1 MSPRALALAAATSLV
16 LAGCGSGAAPP
27 APPTPA
33 PTAAVTP
40 PRPPMA
46 PKEPDPGTALPPIAY
61 EAKARRDP
69 FTPLVIASGGK
80 GLTIGSAK
88 LVGIISGPQP
98 LALVE
103 TMEGIGYILKAGDTL
118 GDGRVTEIGVDSV
131 SFAVAPK
138 PGEQGGIV
146 TLRLRT
152 D

>member
-1 MSPRALALAAATSLV
+1 MSLRALALFAATSLV

-27 APPTPA
+27 ASA

-40 PRPPMA
+40 PRAPLA
-46 PKEPDPGTALPPIAY
+46 PKEPDPGPALAPIPY
-61 EAKARRDP
+61 EAKSRRDP
-69 FTPLVIASGGK
+69 FAPLVIATGSK

-88 LVGIISGPQP
+88 LVGIIAGPQS

-103 TMEGIGYILKAGDTL
+103 TAEGIGYILKTGDTL
-118 GDGRVTEIGVDSV
+118 GDGRVTEIGADSV

-138 PGEQGGIV
+138 PGERGGIV

>member
-1 MSPRALALAAATSLV
+1 MNRRALVLATATSLV
-16 LAGCGSGAAPP
+16 LVAFGSGIAPP
-27 APPTPA
+27 AAQTPTPA
-33 PTAAVTP
+33 P
-40 PRPPMA
+40 PRPLVA
-46 PKEPDPGTALPPIAY
+46 PKEPDPGPALPPMTY

-69 FTPLVIASGGK
+69 FAPVVIASGSK

-103 TMEGIGYILKAGDTL
+103 TPDGIGYILKAGDTL
-118 GDGRVTEIGVDSV
+118 GDGRVTEIGADSV
-131 SFAVAPK
+131 SFAVSPK
-138 PGEQGGIV
+138 PGEKAGIV

>member
-1 MSPRALALAAATSLV
+1 MRPRALALFAATSLV

-27 APPTPA
+27 PPP

-40 PRPPMA
+40 PRPPLA
-46 PKEPDPGTALPPIAY
+46 PKEPDPGPALAPISY
-61 EAKARRDP
+61 DAKSRRDP
-69 FTPLVIASGGK
+69 FAPLVVATGSK

-88 LVGIISGPQP
+88 LVGIIAGPQP

-103 TMEGIGYILKAGDTL
+103 TAEGIGYILKAGDTL
-118 GDGRVTEIGVDSV
+118 GDGRVTEISADSV

>member
-1 MSPRALALAAATSLV
+1 MNPRALALAAATSLV
-16 LAGCGSGAAPP
+16 LAGCGSGPAPP
-27 APPTPA
+27 APAPA

-40 PRPPMA
+40 PRPLMA
-46 PKEPDPGTALPPIAY
+46 PREPDPGPALPPMTY

-69 FTPLVIASGGK
+69 FAPVVIASGGK

-103 TMEGIGYILKAGDTL
+103 TPEGIGYILKAGDTL
-118 GDGRVTEIGVDSV
+118 GDGRVTEIGADSV

-138 PGEQGGIV
+138 PGEKAGIV

>member
-1 MSPRALALAAATSLV
+1 MYPRAIPLAAVLLV

-27 APPTPA
+27 APA
-33 PTAAVTP
+33 PTAAATTP
-40 PRPPMA
+40 RAPLA
-46 PKEPDPGTALPPIAY
+46 PKEPDPGPALPPIQY

-69 FTPLVIASGGK
+69 FAPLVIASGGK

-88 LVGIISGPQP
+88 LVGVIAGPES

-103 TMEGIGYILKAGDTL
+103 TTEGIGYILKAGDTL
-118 GDGRVTEIGVDSV
+118 GDGRVTEIGTDSV
-131 SFAVAPK
+131 SFAVSPK
-138 PGEQGGIV
+138 PGEKAGTV

>member
-1 MSPRALALAAATSLV
+1 MNRRALVLATATSLV
-16 LAGCGSGAAPP
+16 LVAFGSGIVPP
-27 APPTPA
+27 AAQTPTPA
-33 PTAAVTP
+33 P
-40 PRPPMA
+40 PRPLVA
-46 PKEPDPGTALPPIAY
+46 PREPDPGPALPPMTY

-69 FTPLVIASGGK
+69 FAPVVIASGSK

-103 TMEGIGYILKAGDTL
+103 TPEGIGYILKAGDTL
-118 GDGRVTEIGVDSV
+118 GDGRVTEIGTDSV
-131 SFAVAPK
+131 SFAVSPK
-138 PGEQGGIV
+138 PGEKAGTV

>member
-1 MSPRALALAAATSLV
+1 MSPRAIPLAAAFLV
-16 LAGCGSGAAPP
+16 LAGCGSSATPP
-27 APPTPA
+27 APPAPA

-40 PRPPMA
+40 PRAPMA
-46 PKEPDPGTALPPIAY
+46 PKEPDPGPALPPIPY

-69 FTPLVIASGGK
+69 FTPLVIASGSK

-103 TMEGIGYILKAGDTL
+103 TPEGIGYILKAGDTL
-118 GDGRVTEIGVDSV
+118 GDGRVTEIGADSV

-138 PGEQGGIV
+138 PGEKAGIV

>member
-1 MSPRALALAAATSLV
+1 MNPRALALATATALV
-16 LAGCGSGAAPP
+16 LVAFGSGIAPP
-27 APPTPA
+27 AAQTPPA
-33 PTAAVTP
+33 PATP
-40 PRPPMA
+40 PRPLIA
-46 PKEPDPGTALPPIAY
+46 PREPDPGPALPPMTY

-69 FTPLVIASGGK
+69 FSPVVIASGGK

-103 TMEGIGYILKAGDTL
+103 TPEGIGYILKAGDTL
-118 GDGRVTEIGVDSV
+118 GDGRVTEIGADSV
-131 SFAVAPK
+131 SFAVSPK
-138 PGEQGGIV
+138 PGEKAGSV

>member
-1 MSPRALALAAATSLV
+1 MSPRALALFAATSLV
-16 LAGCGSGAAPP
+16 LAGCGSSSAPPPP
-27 APPTPA
+27 APGPVG
-33 PTAAVTP
+33 AVT

-46 PKEPDPGTALPPIAY
+46 PREPDPGPALAPIAY
-61 EAKARRDP
+61 EAKSRRDP
-69 FTPLVIASGGK
+69 FTPLVIATGGK

-88 LVGIISGPQP
+88 LVGIIAGPQP

-103 TMEGIGYILKAGDTL
+103 TPEGIGYILKSGDTL
-118 GDGRVTEIGVDSV
+118 GDGRVTEIGADSV